1 MIRAV
6 PWLSDSGKGITPNGC
21 QQGDQSHVIVTCSS
35 RAFLVQLLHPPSPM
49 PQQSADSDDEFP
61 DDIGQLDLSNVP
73 GLQEI
78 PASASIRPLD
88 DPPSTLIVPAPPL
101 QASTSTLPSEY
112 DCDEYEIDESTI
124 AALDALEARFAH
136 GQPRPGG

>member
-1 MIRAV
+1 
-6 PWLSDSGKGITPNGC
+6 
-21 QQGDQSHVIVTCSS
+21 
-35 RAFLVQLLHPPSPM
+35 M
-49 PQQSADSDDEFP
+49 PQQPADSDDEFP

-78 PASASIRPLD
+78 PVSASIRPLD

-112 DCDEYEIDESTI
+112 DCDEYEIDDSTI
-124 AALDALEARFAH
+124 AALDALEARFTQ
-136 GQPRPGG
+136 GQPRPGGQSIVN